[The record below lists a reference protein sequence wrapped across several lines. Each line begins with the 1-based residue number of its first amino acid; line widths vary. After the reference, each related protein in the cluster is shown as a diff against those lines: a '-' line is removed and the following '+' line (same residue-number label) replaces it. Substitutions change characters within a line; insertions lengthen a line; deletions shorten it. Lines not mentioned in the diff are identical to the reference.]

1 MLRVLIHYLVD
12 LVGSLYNPPEKLY
25 KDQLLRQFSS
35 GLADRGGFHRAMLL
49 ENRRSEPIPNNSAQA
64 EEEDKQPISNP
75 TLNSSEQTVQ
85 ADNARPPSLLLPMEA
100 ASISTD
106 RSPWNSTTEVIQTIP
121 LRQRDLFQ
129 ETSETYCISCN
140 TVIDPNGLCLA
151 CLDNFVN
158 FDAFADHGI
167 ESQSSSERAA
177 SKPPDDA
184 VSAEFGEMLHP
195 APPAN
200 VGEAKEYVDEGFPLS
215 DNDITI

>member
-1 MLRVLIHYLVD
+1 MLHVLIYYLVD
-12 LVGSLYNPPEKLY
+12 LAGSLYNPPEKLC

-35 GLADRGGFHRAMLL
+35 GLADRGAFHRAMLL

-75 TLNSSEQTVQ
+75 ILNSSEQTVQ

-106 RSPWNSTTEVIQTIP
+106 RSPWNSTTEAIQTMQ
-121 LRQRDLFQ
+121 LRQRDLSQ
-129 ETSETYCISCN
+129 QPSETDCISCN
-140 TVIDPNGLCLA
+140 TVIDPNGLCLS
-151 CLDNFVN
+151 CLDRFVN
-158 FDAFADHGI
+158 LDAFADHGT

-177 SKPPDDA
+177 YKPPDDA

-195 APPAN
+195 ARLAS